1 MKMEQCK
8 YCIEE
13 MNKMLDHAHKSAT
26 YIEKGKDL
34 RGEER
39 NFEQLTRELQRN
51 INSLKINIKHL
62 VELDEKKQLVGLID
76 DVYAKY
82 YKFDVD
88 ILEVYSRKYNKLY
101 SKVSNLRNYEN
112 TAIDIAYNAFFYDPF
127 HTNVTNDNDYYLPSV
142 SLETDIPKP
151 MSQTELKIRG
161 GIFGLSLLAKLLL
174 RGKRKKEERKCVDV
188 ETKINNF
195 NRITSEFRDIFKELK
210 EIKNSLNI
218 NIVQEEDNNLS
229 EEEGLQ
235 SQGFASPINESTT
248 DINEQKTNHRGR
260 NKEDWTSNDLNL
272 LDKKS
277 LTILM
282 MGLCNI
288 TNVCNY
294 KEVNGINSKQYDAI
308 WAAIAYFSA
317 KRLGYVNEQCKPNS
331 LPYERTIKTLGL
343 NCTRNTISDYYDY
356 VILFLSHPVSEFC
369 KELMDLADRNELAKL
384 KEKLK
389 SINASKYSEAKL
401 QFFAMNH
408 KVINYLCNQLTI
420 LFEEEVKKILQSK

>member
-88 ILEVYSRKYNKLY
+88 ILEVYTRKYNKLY
-101 SKVSNLRNYEN
+101 SKVSNLQNYEN

-142 SLETDIPKP
+142 SLETDIPEP

-174 RGKRKKEERKCVDV
+174 RGKRKK
-188 ETKINNF
+188 
-195 NRITSEFRDIFKELK
+195 
-210 EIKNSLNI
+210 KNVS
-218 NIVQEEDNNLS
+218 
-229 EEEGLQ
+229 
-235 SQGFASPINESTT
+235 A
-248 DINEQKTNHRGR
+248 
-260 NKEDWTSNDLNL
+260 
-272 LDKKS
+272 
-277 LTILM
+277 LTL
-282 MGLCNI
+282 
-288 TNVCNY
+288 
-294 KEVNGINSKQYDAI
+294 
-308 WAAIAYFSA
+308 
-317 KRLGYVNEQCKPNS
+317 
-331 LPYERTIKTLGL
+331 
-343 NCTRNTISDYYDY
+343 
-356 VILFLSHPVSEFC
+356 
-369 KELMDLADRNELAKL
+369 KL
-384 KEKLK
+384 KL
-389 SINASKYSEAKL
+389 I
-401 QFFAMNH
+401 
-408 KVINYLCNQLTI
+408 I
-420 LFEEEVKKILQSK
+420 LII